1 MKAHR
6 SEFTVEGMSKALG
19 LTRGGDYRRLKAGPS
34 QRALANERLTQKI
47 HEVFEAGCQTYGSL
61 RVTAAAY
68 HVWTPDI
75 PCLRIWEGLYTWRDF
90 IIGLGC
96 IQRWGPISRS
106 IRVAG
111 DNMRIAFSFCQRKV
125 ARSHR
130 LCCAGASM

>member
-75 PCLRIWEGLYTWRDF
+75 PCLRIWEGAIYVEGFYNRTRLHST
-90 IIGLGC
+90 LG
-96 IQRWGPISRS
+96 GRS
-106 IRVAG
+106 P
-111 DNMRIAFSFCQRKV
+111 DPFE
-125 ARSHR
+125 
-130 LCCAGASM
+130 